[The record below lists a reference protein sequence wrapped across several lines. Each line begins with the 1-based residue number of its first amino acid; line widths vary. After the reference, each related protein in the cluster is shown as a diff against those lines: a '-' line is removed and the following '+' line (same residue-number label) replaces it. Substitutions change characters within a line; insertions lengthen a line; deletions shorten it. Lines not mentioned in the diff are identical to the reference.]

1 MIGDLTAIAERLGAS
16 ADLGAELLGPM
27 QQQLIFALASVAGR
41 RQIRAWPSSRNWPSS
56 SRGVQAA
63 SGAICRSRL
72 LTATT
77 NLSQQG
83 WSVWDFLE
91 QPGSPIKAAG

>member
-41 RQIRAWPSSRNWPSS
+41 RQIRAWPSS